1 MRDTTPRIGLIG
13 PGLVIALLTMIG
25 ALLLM
30 GAVPNVAVG
39 QEPRLVG
46 RLPEATKIEVDRIL
60 DAARLL
66 GLPIEPL
73 VDRALE
79 GVAKGAPP
87 ALILSAVARLR
98 DELKTARSAFGP
110 AASVGEITAGASALR
125 AGATSG
131 DLAQL
136 RRLRSGHQLTVAAAV
151 LADLVTAGVPA
162 DTATGAVLALA
173 GGVDDADYV
182 SFRRSVQQDIA
193 LGASPA
199 AALGVRLKSL
209 VATADQVPNTTGLQ
223 NGRPKQKP

>member
-1 MRDTTPRIGLIG
+1 MRDTTPRVGLVG

-30 GAVPNVAVG
+30 GALPSVAAG
-39 QEPRLVG
+39 QEPRLSG

-60 DAARLL
+60 AAARAL
-66 GLPIEPL
+66 GLPTEPL

-79 GVAKGAPP
+79 GAAKGAPP
-87 ALILSAVARLR
+87 ALIVSAVARLR

-110 AASVGEITAGASALR
+110 LASVGEITAGASALR

-136 RRLRSGHQLTVAAAV
+136 RRLRTGQQLTVAAGV

-173 GGVDDADYV
+173 GGADDADYV

-199 AALGVRLKSL
+199 AALGVRLRSL
-209 VATADQVPNTTGLQ
+209 VATTDNGSSVTGPLS
-223 NGRPKQKP
+223 GRRKQKP